1 MKITLIVILVLLLI
15 AVILTGI
22 ICIQKEKLKD
32 AKKEKEALKSKVEE
46 LQKNVAYLVKHAQ
59 EMAQIEKE
67 KEKTFRRIEEART
80 DEEISDIVSI
90 IVSLNNERLQ
100 NMSKG

>member
-22 ICIQKEKLKD
+22 ICIQKEKLKE
-32 AKKEKEALKSKVEE
+32 AKKEKEVLKSKVEQ

-80 DEEISDIVSI
+80 DEEISDIVST

-100 NMSKG
+100 NMPKG